1 MLPILQTGG
10 ADCHAI
16 FECRGAR
23 GHLNVNRGFHAPPR
37 PTLAPLPLSQDSEG
51 EAIEPA
57 ETKIGIFS
65 AGGGFTAAHNS
76 SVATETPS
84 SVARRRPTFMMA
96 REPAVKDPH
105 AYAARAVHQ
114 PARGYGQSS
123 STAAPRGAS
132 IGLGGWA
139 ATERAGEDAG
149 RWTRR
154 SVTANKIAHDRDS
167 AAPPSERSPSPTF
180 AGREPPRTSSHG
192 LRTVS
197 EAAQYSSHT
206 EQARADRSPMDGE
219 RARRKRRIRRSAFDR

>member
-1 MLPILQTGG
+1 VLPILQTGG

-105 AYAARAVHQ
+105 AC
-114 PARGYGQSS
+114 GQSS
-123 STAAPRGAS
+123 ASASTWIRPEQLHSSA
-132 IGLGGWA
+132 
-139 ATERAGEDAG
+139 EG
-149 RWTRR
+149 RKHRSRR
-154 SVTANKIAHDRDS
+154 M
-167 AAPPSERSPSPTF
+167 
-180 AGREPPRTSSHG
+180 GSHG
-192 LRTVS
+192 TCRRRRRQVD
-197 EAAQYSSHT
+197 AQV
-206 EQARADRSPMDGE
+206 GNG
-219 RARRKRRIRRSAFDR
+219 